1 MEDESDEKRGEGP
14 EEEEEEAVVTM
25 SQDFGG
31 DITDIPEAGEEE
43 DEGREHINLWLSK

>member
-1 MEDESDEKRGEGP
+1 MEDESDEKKG

-43 DEGREHINLWLSK
+43 DEGREHISLWLSK